1 MQANVLNYQEQNR
14 LNGERESAE
23 LQTNAI
29 FNTTYEFSVASVL
42 LILFLLSDGARW
54 GRGMR
59 ELVLTSII
67 IRAGIL
73 APLNLCFHYLVKHK

>member
-42 LILFLLSDGARW
+42 LILFLLSDGAR
-54 GRGMR
+54 
-59 ELVLTSII
+59 
-67 IRAGIL
+67 
-73 APLNLCFHYLVKHK
+73 